1 MPLVLHQNIENGEF
15 GLWKISEEIEELL
28 HLARLSDQDRLT
40 YSGISA
46 PHRKKEWLTT
56 RALLNALL
64 SEPDSI
70 QYHYDGSPFLSDG
83 QFNIS
88 ISHTKGF
95 VAILLHRLYCPGID
109 IELISRQVG
118 KVASRFLS
126 SDELTA
132 CTETMGLSNRR
143 LLVHW
148 CAKEA
153 IFKMVPFTD
162 IEFSTDIQL
171 LIDDV
176 SKDTGSFNGIF
187 NTRSSR
193 VHIPL
198 EYLVYDEVIV
208 VWGYVDELKFKLQ

>member
-28 HLARLSDQDRLT
+28 QLARLSHLDRLT

-46 PHRKKEWLTT
+46 PHRQKEWLAT

-64 SEPDSI
+64 NEPSSI
-70 QYHYDGSPFLSDG
+70 KYHNDGRPFLTNS
-83 QFNIS
+83 QFNLS

-95 VAILLHRLYCPGID
+95 VAILLHRHYNPGID

-118 KVASRFLS
+118 KVATRFLS
-126 SDELTA
+126 SDELGT
-132 CTETMGLSNRR
+132 CMEPTGLSNRR
-143 LLVHW
+143 LLLHW

-162 IEFSTDIQL
+162 IEFSTDIQIL
-171 LIDDV
+171 LYDV
-176 SKDTGSFNGIF
+176 SMATGSFDGFF
-187 NTRSSR
+187 NTRSSQ

-198 EYLVYDEVIV
+198 KYMVYDEVVV
-208 VWGYVDELKFKLQ
+208 VWGSIDELKLTF